1 MKTFMRA
8 IRAVLG
14 PIILFWDRLFPPAS
28 MARDAEAQK
37 RVDAATAPLALYQF
51 RACPFCVKVRRE
63 MKRLGLSIETRD
75 TKRNEVW
82 REELLREGGSPKVP
96 CLRIEDEGGT
106 RWLYESSAINQYLA
120 EQFSGDASAR
130 A

>member
-1 MKTFMRA
+1 MKFVMRA

-14 PIILFWDRLFPPAS
+14 PIILLWDRLFPPTPL
-28 MARDAEAQK
+28 ARDAATQE
-37 RVDAATAPLALYQF
+37 RIDAATAPLALYQF

-63 MKRLGLSIETRD
+63 MKRLGLDIETRD
-75 TKRNEVW
+75 TKRNEAW

-96 CLRIEDEGGT
+96 CLRIDEEGET
-106 RWLYESSAINQYLA
+106 RWLYESSAINAYLA
-120 EQFSGDASAR
+120 ERFASDGA

>member
-1 MKTFMRA
+1 MKLVMRA

-14 PIILFWDRLFPPAS
+14 PIILLWDRLFPPTPL
-28 MARDAEAQK
+28 ARDAVAQE
-37 RVDAATAPLALYQF
+37 RIDAETAPLALYQF

-63 MKRLGLSIETRD
+63 MKRLGLDIETRD
-75 TKRNEVW
+75 TKRNEAW

-96 CLRIEDEGGT
+96 CLRIEEEGET
-106 RWLYESSAINQYLA
+106 RWLYESSAINAYLA
-120 EQFSGDASAR
+120 ERFAGDAA

>member
-1 MKTFMRA
+1 MKILMRG

-14 PIILFWDRLFPPAS
+14 PIILLWDRLFPPSALTR
-28 MARDAEAQK
+28 AADAQE

-63 MKRLGLSIETRD
+63 VKRLGLTIETRD

-96 CLRIEDEGGT
+96 CLRIEEDEGT
-106 RWLYESSAINQYLA
+106 RWLYESSAINAYLSERFA
-120 EQFSGDASAR
+120 EDAA